1 MKVLIVGGVAGGASA
16 AARLRRLDEN
26 CEIIMFEKGPYI
38 SYANC
43 GLPYF
48 VGGVIND
55 EEKLFLQTPESM
67 KQRFNIDVRV
77 NCKVVSVFSD
87 KKEIEIFDR
96 LNERN
101 YKETYDKLV
110 LSPGA
115 EPIKPRIPGI
125 ESKNIFTLRNVDDTF
140 AIKEYIDNSKPR
152 KAVVIGG
159 GFIGIEM
166 AENLKER
173 GIDISLVELSN
184 QVIAPIDFEMAS
196 MAHHKLMSEGIEL
209 ILSDGVKSFK
219 EAGEQ
224 TEIELN
230 SGRKLTS
237 ELIIMAIGV
246 RPDVTL
252 AQKAGLKLGPLGG
265 IAVDQQMKTSDPDI
279 YAVGD
284 AIEVVDLINKNPA
297 LIPLAGP
304 ANKQGRIAANNI
316 AGRVDLYSGTLGT
329 AIVKVFDLTV
339 ASVGNN
345 EKTLKKYG
353 LKYEKV
359 YTHSPSHAG
368 YYPNAIPMSIK
379 LIFEPEKGKILGA
392 QVVGYDGVDK
402 RIDVIAVAIKAGMT
416 VYDLQELELAY
427 APPYSSAKD
436 PVNMAGYVAS
446 NILLGDCRNIHWDEI
461 DSLDKDKVAIIDV
474 RTSVE
479 FNMGHIEG
487 AVNIPIEEIRSRT
500 DEIPKDKDIVLYCQI
515 GTRAY
520 FVYRILS
527 QLGFENIK
535 NLSGGFK
542 TYQAGHQK
550 FIDEHVQGD
559 SRITSNDMLKASA
572 CMGEGC
578 STAAKVKLDACG
590 LQCPGPI
597 MKVNQSIAGMNFGEV
612 LEVKATDPAFA
623 NDVKAWCSNTG
634 NTLAGLK
641 QEKGLITAYIKK
653 GGGKVNTKVQ
663 SGNGK
668 TMVVFSGDLDKAIA
682 SFIIANGAAAMG
694 NQVTMFFTFWGLNIL
709 RKQQYIKVKKNMLER
724 MFGMMMPR
732 GTKKLSLSKM
742 NMGGIGAKLI
752 RYIMKSK
759 NVESLEDLIEK
770 AKSQGVKLIA
780 CSMSMDV
787 MGLKKEEL
795 LDGVE
800 VGGVAYFLDSA
811 DRSNMSLFI

>member
-1 MKVLIVGGVAGGASA
+1 MKVSIVGGVAGGAST

-26 CEIIMFEKGPYI
+26 AEITLFERGEYI
-38 SYANC
+38 SFANC
-43 GLPYF
+43 GLPYYI
-48 VGGVIND
+48 GEVIR
-55 EEKLFLQTPESM
+55 EKDQLVVQTPESM
-67 KQRFNIDVRV
+67 KRRFHIDVRV
-77 NCKVVSVFSD
+77 FNEVTRILPDQKKIEVRDLKTDSVYLHD
-87 KKEIEIFDR
+87 
-96 LNERN
+96 
-101 YKETYDKLV
+101 YDKLV

-115 EPIKPRIPGI
+115 EPFKPPIPGVN
-125 ESKNIFTLRNVDDTF
+125 SSRVFTLRNIPDTF
-140 AIKEYIDNSKPR
+140 RIKTFVDEQKPR
-152 KAVVIGG
+152 HAVVVGG
-159 GFIGIEM
+159 GFIGIET
-166 AENLKER
+166 AENLHAR
-173 GIDISLVELSN
+173 GVQVAIVELADH
-184 QVIAPIDFEMAS
+184 IIGPLDFDMAAIVHQHLKS
-196 MAHHKLMSEGIEL
+196 KNVEFYLN
-209 ILSDGVKSFK
+209 DGVKSIR
-219 EAGEQ
+219 E
-224 TEIELN
+224 TENGMIVTL
-230 SGRKLTS
+230 SGGREIRTDMVMLG
-237 ELIIMAIGV
+237 IGV
-246 RPDVTL
+246 KPETRL
-252 AQKAGLKLGPLGG
+252 AREAGLKIGSTGG
-265 IAVDQQMKTSDPDI
+265 IWVDETLRTSDPDI

-284 AIEVVDLINKNPA
+284 AIEVEDAISGNPS
-297 LIPLAGP
+297 LMPLAGP
-304 ANKQGRIAANNI
+304 ANRQGRMV
-316 AGRVDLYSGTLGT
+316 AGNLVGMEEKYSGTQGT
-329 AIVKVFDLTV
+329 AIVKVFDITV
-339 ASVGNN
+339 AMTGNN
-345 EKTLKKYG
+345 ERTLVRNG
-353 LKYEKV
+353 TVYEKSF
-359 YTHSPSHAG
+359 THSASHAG
-368 YYPNAIPMSIK
+368 YYPGAIPLGIK
-379 LIFEPEKGKILGA
+379 LLFSKTDGRILGA
-392 QVVGYDGVDK
+392 QVIGYEGVDK
-402 RIDVIAVAIKAGMT
+402 RLDVIATAIHAGMT
-416 VYDLQELELAY
+416 VHDLEKLELAY